1 MWRYYKRK
9 QRKINVI
16 LLMNIFSFV
25 SYPYF
30 RVLYNISFVII
41 QIRALSI
48 SNVYFPPNQTDAL
61 FVLRCNGACCSLLS
75 LIIGV
80 KYNLTSIKMIDSF
93 STDVCKYL
101 YVFIFIFW
109 SGKSVNFP
117 WSLGQVLLTY
127 FVGWGNRSFVYDFI
141 HIMLLIVLCVG
152 FVKYFICFPIFQV
165 TND

>member
-1 MWRYYKRK
+1 
-9 QRKINVI
+9 
-16 LLMNIFSFV
+16 MNIFSFV

-61 FVLRCNGACCSLLS
+61 FVLRCNGACCSPLS

-101 YVFIFIFW
+101 CVFICIF
-109 SGKSVNFP
+109 
-117 WSLGQVLLTY
+117 
-127 FVGWGNRSFVYDFI
+127 
-141 HIMLLIVLCVG
+141 
-152 FVKYFICFPIFQV
+152 
-165 TND
+165 